1 MARPGGGQRRTRL
14 TLILLV
20 LVSITL
26 LTLDGRNFGPLAS
39 LRSGVGG
46 LFAPVG
52 SAMDSATRPVR
63 DAWNGAFSYDEMR
76 EDNDRLAIRVEELE
90 RGEAAAEAARREL
103 EQLAADLDLDA
114 LASIDSVV
122 ARVVAGGVGNFDGG
136 LQIDRGTNSGIAVGM
151 PVVGG
156 TGLVG
161 RVIQATATRSTVQL
175 ISDPTFSVGVRVVGG
190 PGLGVVTGQ
199 GDPDGARATGFD
211 NAVPLTEGDLL
222 VTSGTLRSLF
232 PPDLAVGRVLS
243 VTSDAVGLEK
253 EADIEFAAR
262 FADLR
267 YVTVLLWEPPQ

>member
-1 MARPGGGQRRTRL
+1 MARAGGSQRRTRL
-14 TLILLV
+14 TLVLLV

-39 LRSGVGG
+39 VRSGVGG

-52 SAMDSATRPVR
+52 GAMDSITRPVR
-63 DAWNGAFSYDEMR
+63 DAWNGAFSYGDLR
-76 EDNDRLAIRVEELE
+76 EENDRLAVRVEELE
-90 RGEAAAEAARREL
+90 RGEAAAETARREL

-114 LASIDSVV
+114 LSNIDSVV
-122 ARVVAGGVGNFDGG
+122 ARVVSGGVGNFDGG
-136 LQIDRGTNSGIAVGM
+136 LQIDRGSDSGVAVGM

-161 RVIQATATRSTVQL
+161 RVIQVSSSRSTVQL
-175 ISDPTFSVGVRVVGG
+175 VSDPAFSVGVRVVGG

-199 GDPDGARATGFD
+199 GNPVGARATGFD
-211 NAVPLTEGDLL
+211 NGVPLTEGDLL

-232 PPDLAVGRVLS
+232 PPDLAVGRVTS

-253 EADIEFAAR
+253 EADIEFVAR
-262 FADLR
+262 FSDLR